1 MVDLFNVFN
10 ANAVGTADRSCRVRE
25 MVGMSAMRRRNSQV
39 LERNGAPG
47 RIRTCDPRLRRP
59 IVGRGLETGPEWLE
73 NVGRI
78 GYTWRLYP
86 RVRGL
91 SAPTDFLRHAPDLG
105 HQVKIADN
113 RSAWAL
119 TMLTS

>member
-1 MVDLFNVFN
+1 MARFWRL
-10 ANAVGTADRSCRVRE
+10 C
-25 MVGMSAMRRRNSQV
+25 
-39 LERNGAPG
+39 PG
-47 RIRTCDPRLRRP
+47 DPRLRRP
-59 IVGRGLETGPEWLE
+59 AVGRGLETGPEWLE

-78 GYTWRLYP
+78 GYTRRLYA

-105 HQVKIADN
+105 HPVKISDN

-119 TMLTS
+119 TTLTS